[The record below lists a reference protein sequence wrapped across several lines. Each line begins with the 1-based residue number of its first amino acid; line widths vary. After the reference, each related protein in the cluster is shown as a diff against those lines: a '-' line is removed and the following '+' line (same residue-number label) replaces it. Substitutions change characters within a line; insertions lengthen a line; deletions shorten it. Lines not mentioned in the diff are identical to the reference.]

1 MTRFSLSIRLA
12 VAFLMVCLASAAL
25 RAQLGGLAPA
35 PAATQAA
42 QNEPPK
48 DLLGRDTPRGTV
60 LGFMGSARR
69 GNDEAATMYLD
80 STLKGQQLADLA
92 HQLYIVLDS
101 RLPARLNELS
111 DRPEGALANPLK
123 PDLDVVGTVNS
134 ETGPLDIV
142 VERVTRGTSA
152 PMWLFSRATLE
163 AIPAVYRE
171 VDRVT
176 VDRHLPGLFRA
187 IRIGG
192 IRLFEWITLLVIIPA
207 IYRLLGLATWL
218 TRPMILLWRR
228 RSGTPQ
234 NAPITVPGWL
244 RLVLVGILIRWT
256 VGLID
261 LPLLERQ
268 FWATNV
274 TLIFITAAVLLL
286 VQFNAYGEYRISRRF
301 HGASLGE
308 VTALLRFGRRI
319 ADLLVIAAGVLV
331 ALQFFGFNPTAALA
345 GLGIGGI
352 AIALAAQKTLENV
365 IGGLSLVF
373 DKAVKVG
380 DFLKFGDTFGTVD
393 SIGLRST
400 RIRTL
405 DRTILSVPNGQIST
419 AGIETF
425 SARDMFWFHH
435 YVGLAYSTTPVQMR
449 TVIDSI
455 QKMLSDHP
463 AVDRSSSRAR
473 FLRFSPST
481 LDIEVFAYVYAPG
494 WERFLEIQQEFL
506 LTIMEIVERAG
517 TEIALP
523 SQTLFVADSAGSVP
537 ASAATA
543 RLIPSRD
550 H

>member
-1 MTRFSLSIRLA
+1 MTPPSGRNCFVALLLVLA
-12 VAFLMVCLASAAL
+12 WLPTRVH
-25 RAQLGGLAPA
+25 AQLGGLTPA
-35 PAATQAA
+35 PAAQTATQT
-42 QNEPPK
+42 EPPR

-60 LGFMGSARR
+60 LGFMTAARR
-69 GNDEAATMYLD
+69 GNDEAAAAYLD
-80 STLKGQQLADLA
+80 STLKGQTLVDLA
-92 HQLYIVLDS
+92 HELYVVLDS

-123 PDLDVVGTVNS
+123 PDLDIVGTINTS
-134 ETGPLDIV
+134 EGPLDV
-142 VERVTRGTSA
+142 VLERVTRPKAT
-152 PMWLFSRATLE
+152 PVWLFSQTTLE
-163 AIPAVYRE
+163 AIPAVYNE
-171 VDRVT
+171 VDLVT
-176 VDRHLPGLFRA
+176 VDRHLPNFLRGTRL
-187 IRIGG
+187 GG
-192 IRLFEWITLLVIIPA
+192 VRLFEWFALLVLIPVV
-207 IYRLLGLATWL
+207 YRLLGTLTWL
-218 TRPMILLWRR
+218 VRPMVLLWRR
-228 RSGTPQ
+228 RSGTPRGL
-234 NAPITVPGWL
+234 PITVPGWL
-244 RLVLVGILIRWT
+244 RLALLAVVIRWA
-256 VGLID
+256 VSMID

-268 FWATNV
+268 FWAMNV
-274 TLIFITAAVLLL
+274 RLIFIIAAVWLL
-286 VQFNAYGEYRISRRF
+286 VQWNAYAEYRISRRF
-301 HGASLGE
+301 PGASLGE
-308 VTALLRFGRRI
+308 VAALLRLGRRI
-319 ADLLVIAAGVLV
+319 ADVVVISAGFIF
-331 ALQFFGFNPTAALA
+331 ALHFFGFDPTAALA

-352 AIALAAQKTLENV
+352 AVALAAQKTLENV
-365 IGGLSLVF
+365 IGGFSLVF

-405 DRTILSVPNGQIST
+405 DRTILSVPNGQISN
-419 AGIETF
+419 AGIETL

-435 YVGLAYSTTPVQMR
+435 YVGLAYATTPVQMR

-455 QKMLSDHP
+455 QKMLNDHP
-463 AVDRSSSRAR
+463 AVDRSTSRAR

-523 SQTLFVADSAGSVP
+523 SQTLHVADRGGSMH
-537 ASAATA
+537 AAEATA

>member
-1 MTRFSLSIRLA
+1 MTRAAGRSSFVAILLVLA
-12 VAFLMVCLASAAL
+12 WLPTRVH
-25 RAQLGGLAPA
+25 AQLGNLTAA
-35 PAATQAA
+35 PAAQTSTQT
-42 QNEPPK
+42 EPPR

-60 LGFMGSARR
+60 LGFMTAARR
-69 GNDEAATMYLD
+69 GNDEAATAYLD
-80 STLKGQQLADLA
+80 STLKGQALVDLA
-92 HQLYIVLDS
+92 HELYVVLDS

-123 PDLDVVGTVNS
+123 PDLDVVGMIST
-134 ETGPLDIV
+134 EGGPLDIV
-142 VERVTRGTSA
+142 LERVARPKSA
-152 PMWLFSRATLE
+152 PTWLFSRATLDS
-163 AIPAVYRE
+163 IPAVYWE

-176 VDRHLPGLFRA
+176 VDRHLPGFLKVT
-187 IRIGG
+187 RIAGV
-192 IRLFEWITLLVIIPA
+192 RLFEWLVLLVLIPVV
-207 IYRLLGLATWL
+207 YRLLGTLTWL
-218 TRPMILLWRR
+218 VRPMVRLWRR

-234 NAPITVPGWL
+234 GLPITVPGWL
-244 RLVLVGILIRWT
+244 RLALLAVVIRWT
-256 VGLID
+256 VSMTD

-268 FWATNV
+268 FWAMNV
-274 TLIFITAAVLLL
+274 RLIFITAVVWLL
-286 VQFNAYGEYRISRRF
+286 VQWNAYAEYRISRRF
-301 HGASLGE
+301 PGASFGE
-308 VTALLRFGRRI
+308 VAALLRLGRRI
-319 ADLLVIAAGVLV
+319 ADVVVISAGFIF
-331 ALQFFGFNPTAALA
+331 ALHFFGFDPTAALA

-352 AIALAAQKTLENV
+352 AVALAAQKTLENV
-365 IGGLSLVF
+365 IGGFSLVF

-405 DRTILSVPNGQIST
+405 DRTILSVPNGQISN
-419 AGIETF
+419 ANIETL

-435 YVGLAYSTTPVQMR
+435 YVGLAYATTPAQMR
-449 TVIDSI
+449 MVIDGI
-455 QKMLSDHP
+455 QKMLNDHP
-463 AVDRSSSRAR
+463 AVDGSTSRAR

-523 SQTLFVADSAGSVP
+523 SQTLHVADSGGSVH
-537 ASAATA
+537 AAEATA

-550 H
+550 R